1 MESLIPIV
9 NKLQDAFTQL
19 GVHMQLDLP
28 QIAVVGG
35 QSAGKSSVLENF
47 VGKDFLPRGS
57 GIVTRRPLI
66 LQLINGNTE
75 NAEFLHCKGKKFVN
89 FDEVRQEIE
98 AETDRVTGSNKG
110 ISNIPINLRVY
121 SPHVLNL
128 TLIDLPGLTKV
139 PIGDQPADIE
149 QQIKG
154 MIFQFIKKETCL
166 ILAVT
171 PANTDLANSDALKL
185 AKEVDPQGI
194 RTIGVITKLDLMDEG
209 TDARDILENKL
220 LPLRRGYIG
229 VVNRS
234 QKDIEG
240 RKDIHAAIAA
250 ERKFFLSHPSYRHM
264 ADRLGTPYLQRVLN
278 QQLTNH
284 IRDTL
289 PGLRD
294 KLQKQML
301 MLEKDVEQFKHF
313 RPDDPSIKTKAMLQM
328 IQQLQ
333 SDFERTIEGS
343 GSALVNTNEL
353 SGGAKIN
360 RIFHERLRFEIVK
373 MSCDEKELRREIS
386 FAIRNI
392 HGIRVGL
399 FTPDMAFEAIVKK
412 QIAQLKEPVLK
423 CVDLVVQELSA
434 VVRLCT
440 DKMARY
446 PRLRDETERIITTHI
461 RQREQYCKEQIL
473 LLIDFE
479 LAYMNTNHEDF
490 IGFANAQSKSEN
502 ASKTGTRA
510 LGNQVIRKGHMCI
523 QNLGIMKGG
532 SRPYWFVLT
541 SESISWYKDE
551 DEKEKK
557 FMLPLDGL
565 KLRDI
570 EQGFMSRRHTFA
582 LFSPD
587 GRNVYKDYKQ
597 LELSCESVDEV
608 DSWKASFLRAGVYPE
623 KDKTAENGDE
633 ESGEVETSSLD
644 PQLERQ
650 VETIRN
656 LVDSYM
662 KIVTKTTRDMVPKC
676 IMMLIINNAKDFING
691 ELLAHLYATGDQTQ
705 MMEESP
711 EEAMKREEMLR
722 MYHACKEALRIIGD
736 VSMATVSTPVPPPV
750 KNDWLSSGLDNP
762 RLSPPSPG
770 GPRKPAPI
778 QQGSLGSMGGGMG
791 GGRGPPPPPATGR
804 PAPAIPNRPGGAP
817 PLPQGRPTGQALPAP
832 LVPSRVGGVPTAG
845 LQQQIPPQ
853 MRQQINQAVGQAV
866 TNAAMNEL
874 SNVFANRFNRPVP
887 NPPPKLP
894 DRNYYGNTTYNGR
907 P

>member
-1 MESLIPIV
+1 MTGNIGMEQLIPIV

-35 QSAGKSSVLENF
+35 QSAGNYGMQQLIPVVNKLQDAFVQMGVHMSLDLPQIAVVGGQSAGKSSVLENF
-47 VGKDFLPRGS
+47 VGRDFLPRGS

-66 LQLINGNTE
+66 LQLIHGNAE
-75 NAEFLHCKGKKFVN
+75 YAEFLHCKGKKFTDFN
-89 FDEVRQEIE
+89 EVRSEIE

-110 ISNIPINLRVY
+110 ISPVPINLRVY
-121 SPHVLNL
+121 SPNVLNL

-149 QQIKG
+149 QQIKM
-154 MIFQFIKKETCL
+154 MIFQFIRRESCL

-185 AKEVDPQGI
+185 AKEVDPQGL
-194 RTIGVITKLDLMDEG
+194 RTIGVITKLDLMDDG
-209 TDARDILENKL
+209 TDARDVLENKL

-234 QKDIEG
+234 QKDIDG
-240 RKDIHAAIAA
+240 RKDISAALAA
-250 ERKFFLSHPSYRHM
+250 ERKFFLSHPSYRHL

-294 KLQKQML
+294 KLQKQL
-301 MLEKDVEQFKHF
+301 LALEKDVEQYKHF

-333 SDFERTIEGS
+333 TEFEKTIEGS
-343 GSALVNTNEL
+343 GSAQINTNEL

-360 RIFHERLRFEIVK
+360 RLFHERFPFEIVK
-373 MSCDEKELRREIS
+373 MEIDEKELRREIA

-412 QIAQLKEPVLK
+412 QISRLKEPCLK
-423 CVDLVVQELSA
+423 CVDLVVQELSN
-434 VVRLCT
+434 VVRVCT
-440 DKMARY
+440 ERMSRY
-446 PRLRDETERIITTHI
+446 PRLREETERIIMSHV
-461 RQREQYCKEQIL
+461 RSREQQCKDQLVL
-473 LLIDFE
+473 LVDCE

-490 IGFANAQSKSEN
+490 IGFANAQNQSESAVKSGHR
-502 ASKTGTRA
+502 T
-510 LGNQVIRKGHMCI
+510 LGNQVIRKGFMCI
-523 QNLGIMKGG
+523 HNLGIMKGG
-532 SRPYWFVLT
+532 SRDYWFVLT

-551 DEKEKK
+551 EEREKK
-557 FMLPLDGL
+557 YMLPLDGL
-565 KLRDI
+565 KLRDL
-570 EQGFMSRRHTFA
+570 EQGFMSRRHMFA
-582 LFSPD
+582 LFNPE

-597 LELSCESVDEV
+597 LELSCETQDDV

-623 KDKTAENGDE
+623 KTSEAANGEEGEGNENSDSAG
-633 ESGEVETSSLD
+633 SSSMD

-662 KIVTKTTRDMVPKC
+662 RIVTKTTRDLVPKT
-676 IMMLIINNAKDFING
+676 IMMMIINNAKDFING
-691 ELLAHLYATGDQTQ
+691 ELLAHLYASGDQSQ

-711 EEAMKREEMLR
+711 EEAQKREEMLR

-750 KNDWLSSGLDNP
+750 KNDWLESRLDSNP

-770 GPRKPAPI
+770 GPRRATPA
-778 QQGSLGSMGGGMG
+778 QQGSLGQ
-791 GGRGPPPPPATGR
+791 RGAPPPPGAGTGR
-804 PAPAIPNRPGGAP
+804 PAPPLPSRPGGAAP
-817 PLPQGRPTGQALPAP
+817 PPPRPAP
-832 LVPSRVGGVPTAG
+832 PPRRDSPRPSYPHGAKW
-845 LQQQIPPQ
+845 
-853 MRQQINQAVGQAV
+853 
-866 TNAAMNEL
+866 
-874 SNVFANRFNRPVP
+874 RPRSVP
-887 NPPPKLP
+887 N
-894 DRNYYGNTTYNGR
+894 
-907 P
+907 